1 MFSQRRS
8 QTFLDT
14 VNRGAEFVK
23 TLQLVYPQAETLCES
38 DFDWLFDCPETEQ
51 FLEWFCKT
59 VGEENVLSPA
69 EVQAY
74 DALVAAGKPI
84 LEGDELEQALRKC
97 HRVPQL
103 PRVIPEA
110 EGPSLKALEREVQEL
125 KDYRVRQLWR
135 HNKLQVWAAGLQQE
149 LSYLQ
154 KEEKVVKRALRKA
167 QEDLEVEV
175 FQASAVLNQISEVAK
190 QLVNWHGEGGKDQ
203 SPAML
208 YEMDLSSYIELEQQ
222 SADVFEQFFQQVLP
236 GTAQA
241 PDAQGADVQRESS
254 LQERLEAWTEMD
266 LAWEILEGRQVA
278 LCPECAE
285 TQQVAAEKSQEIIV
299 QGSRAERLA
308 EGSSGSEMPSMGDAE
323 KRGGSQKAPER
334 TDTSQTKVVKSLRTN
349 VDELSGNQCSYW
361 KELKQMEKAYI
372 CAQREVITMTAKV
385 EGHSAALQWA
395 QKTLKA
401 IKENKRAVEAQLQ
414 SHTTMLQEQLR
425 ALRCDIAHTHAQ
437 QLLPLLKAAACLFL
451 LPVLQAQLS
460 LETARLQD
468 IAQRQEE
475 AAAWLASQ
483 HSRLDLLGLQL
494 KQERKELDQKAAWLR
509 EMETLLKDAQTK
521 LQEYH
526 DYFKEADSSVKG
538 CARTQAKPKD
548 LTTMRLW
555 DVLVGQDRDE
565 QLFCSYEAIA
575 AHSSQLVKDRRAL
588 EIQLAAPMPQLPAL
602 ESATEKLY
610 RLLYNNSNQLQLCSP
625 DTLYQKL
632 TDLLSDL
639 KVKRRSLQN
648 PILQVERNLYIY
660 FFCNEDRLREVVE
673 ELEKEAL
680 ASSKRLLMALPN
692 TKE

>member
-1 MFSQRRS
+1 M
-8 QTFLDT
+8 
-14 VNRGAEFVK
+14 K
-23 TLQLVYPQAETLCES
+23 TLQLVYPRAETLCES

-84 LEGDELEQALRKC
+84 LEGDELEQALQKC
-97 HRVPQL
+97 HRVPRL

-110 EGPSLKALEREVQEL
+110 EGPSLEALEREVQEL
-125 KDYRVRQLWR
+125 KDYRARQLWR

-167 QEDLEVEV
+167 QADLEVEV

-190 QLVNWHGEGGKDQ
+190 QLVNWHREVDKDR

-208 YEMDLSSYIELEQQ
+208 YEMDLSSYIELEQL

-236 GTAQA
+236 RTAHA

-285 TQQVAAEKSQEIIV
+285 TQQVAAEESQEIIV
-299 QGSRAERLA
+299 QGSRAELLA

-334 TDTSQTKVVKSLRTN
+334 TDTKQTRVVKSLRTN

-361 KELKQMEKAYI
+361 KELKQMENAYI

-401 IKENKRAVEAQLQ
+401 IKENKVG
-414 SHTTMLQEQLR
+414 SV
-425 ALRCDIAHTHAQ
+425 
-437 QLLPLLKAAACLFL
+437 LLPNH
-451 LPVLQAQLS
+451 
-460 LETARLQD
+460 ARCG
-468 IAQRQEE
+468 A
-475 AAAWLASQ
+475 
-483 HSRLDLLGLQL
+483 
-494 KQERKELDQKAAWLR
+494 
-509 EMETLLKDAQTK
+509 
-521 LQEYH
+521 
-526 DYFKEADSSVKG
+526 V
-538 CARTQAKPKD
+538 
-548 LTTMRLW
+548 
-555 DVLVGQDRDE
+555 
-565 QLFCSYEAIA
+565 
-575 AHSSQLVKDRRAL
+575 
-588 EIQLAAPMPQLPAL
+588 
-602 ESATEKLY
+602 
-610 RLLYNNSNQLQLCSP
+610 
-625 DTLYQKL
+625 
-632 TDLLSDL
+632 
-639 KVKRRSLQN
+639 
-648 PILQVERNLYIY
+648 
-660 FFCNEDRLREVVE
+660 
-673 ELEKEAL
+673 
-680 ASSKRLLMALPN
+680 
-692 TKE
+692 